1 MTILRLHMIGGLRR
15 LFLAGTLL
23 ALTMGLAPPA
33 HAKLTCGDLRELSTL
48 LLQKHIRVHM
58 MTPAVRE
65 RAVSTYIER
74 LDPQRLLY
82 LDEERKRL
90 ADRLEDAFL
99 QVRAGECVKLRAVHE
114 DATSRA
120 RTQES
125 FVRRLVGQDDYQV
138 DTSAEIVI
146 DAEKRGWPETTA
158 ERDTW
163 LAALVH
169 FQVSNFLASGEA
181 LPKARD
187 RLIHRYELRTRRIAE
202 LDREDLY
209 SAYLDALA
217 NALDPHS
224 SYLTQDALDDFQIQM
239 ELSLE
244 GIGVALS
251 DRDGYAVVEQIIP
264 GGAADRITALQPKDR
279 IVAVAED
286 GQDPVDI
293 IDLPLRDVVRLIRG
307 KKGTR
312 VHLTVLREGETVER
326 FQVAILRDKIN
337 LEEQAAKLSFE
348 TVEKQEQKLKL
359 AVLELPSFYGDGD
372 GDPNKRQGSRDVR
385 RLLEEAKREKARG
398 VLLDLSRNGGGLLDD
413 AVRIS
418 GFFVRRGGIVAVQSS
433 EDRTRVLE
441 DPDGNVVW
449 TGPLVVLTSRVS
461 ASASEILAGA
471 MKDYRRA
478 VLVGD
483 AHTFGKGTVQSLI
496 PLRSGLGALKITTG
510 LFFRPGG
517 ASTQHEGVA
526 ADVTLP
532 SLLTEDLVGER
543 TQAHSLRVESI
554 DPFVSKNAN
563 GGRDDQHWK
572 PVNGPLLGELV
583 RRSQARVAE
592 NTFFREIEEQVAKR
606 KADDGIVRLSELLAE
621 QEQEKAQNGGEPPGD
636 VAEQDSDDENPKPQ
650 LEEAL
655 NVLADLVLLNS

>member
-1 MTILRLHMIGGLRR
+1 MTGGLLLRR
-15 LFLAGTLL
+15 LLVAGLFVL
-23 ALTMGLAPPA
+23 GAGLASPA
-33 HAKLTCGDLRELSTL
+33 RAALTCGDLRELSTL
-48 LLQKHIRVHM
+48 LLQKHIRIHM
-58 MTPAVRE
+58 MTPEVRS
-65 RAVSTYIER
+65 RAVTTYIER

-82 LDEERKRL
+82 LEAEQQRL
-90 ADRLEDAFL
+90 AQRLEDAFL
-99 QVRAGECVKLRAVHE
+99 EVRSGECAKLRAIHE
-114 DATSRA
+114 DATA
-120 RTQES
+120 RTREQEA
-125 FVRRLVGQDDYQV
+125 FVRRLVGRDDYKV
-138 DTSAEIVI
+138 DTNAEIVL
-146 DAEKRGWPETTA
+146 DPEKRGWPKTA
-158 ERDTW
+158 EQRDAW
-163 LAALVH
+163 LTALVH
-169 FQVSNFLASGEA
+169 FQASNFLASGEA
-181 LPKARD
+181 LPEARE
-187 RLIHRYELRTRRIAE
+187 RLAHRYELRTRRISE

-209 SAYLDALA
+209 AGYLDALA

-264 GGAADRITALQPKDR
+264 GGAADRITALRPQDR
-279 IVAVAED
+279 IIAVAED
-286 GQDPVDI
+286 GKDPVDI

-312 VHLTVLREGETVER
+312 VHLTVLREGEKVER

-337 LEEQAAKLSFE
+337 LEEQAAKLRFE
-348 TVEKQEQKLKL
+348 TIDAEQKKLKL

-372 GDPNKRQGSRDVR
+372 GDPSKRQGSRDVK
-385 RLLEEAKREKARG
+385 RLLEQAKREKAQG

-418 GFFVRRGGIVAVQSS
+418 GFFVRQGGIVAVQSS
-433 EDRTRVLE
+433 EERTRVLE
-441 DPDGNVVW
+441 DPDDDVIW
-449 TGPLVVLTSRVS
+449 PGPLVVLTSRVS

-543 TQAHSLRVESI
+543 TQPHSLQVEGI
-554 DPFVSKNAN
+554 QAFVSPSAN
-563 GGRDDQHWK
+563 GNGDGTRWK
-572 PVNGPLLGELV
+572 PVNPPLVSELA
-583 RRSQARVAE
+583 RRSQARVAK
-592 NTFFREIEEQVAKR
+592 NALFKEIEEQIEKR
-606 KADDGIVRLSELLAE
+606 SKDDGVVRLSELLAE
-621 QEQEKAQNGGEPPGD
+621 QEQEKVKNGGEAPAQ
-636 VAEQDSDDENPKPQ
+636 VADREEEEAPTPHLD
-650 LEEAL
+650 EAL
-655 NVLADLVLLNS
+655 NVLADLVLLDS

>member
-1 MTILRLHMIGGLRR
+1 MIGGLLLRR
-15 LFLAGTLL
+15 LLAAGLL
-23 ALTMGLAPPA
+23 VLGAGLASPA
-33 HAKLTCGDLRELSTL
+33 RAALTCGDLRELSTL
-48 LLQKHIRVHM
+48 LLQKHIRIHM
-58 MTPAVRE
+58 MTPEVRT
-65 RAVSTYIER
+65 RAVQTYIER

-82 LDEERKRL
+82 LEEEQKRL
-90 ADRLEDAFL
+90 AQRLEDAFL
-99 QVRAGECVKLRAVHE
+99 EVRSGECAKLRAIHE
-114 DATSRA
+114 DAAA
-120 RTQES
+120 RTREQES
-125 FVRRLVGQDDYQV
+125 FVRRLVGRDDYQV
-138 DTSAEIVI
+138 DTTAEIVL
-146 DAEKRGWPETTA
+146 DPEKRGWPQRA
-158 ERDTW
+158 QQRDAW
-163 LAALVH
+163 LTALVH
-169 FQVSNFLASGEA
+169 FQASNFLASGEA
-181 LPKARD
+181 LPEARE
-187 RLIHRYELRTRRIAE
+187 RLAHRYELRTRRIAE

-209 SAYLDALA
+209 AGYLDALA

-264 GGAADRITALQPKDR
+264 GGAADRVTALRPQDR
-279 IVAVAED
+279 IIAVAED

-312 VHLTVLREGETVER
+312 VHLTVLREGDKVER

-337 LEEQAAKLSFE
+337 LEEQAAKLRFE
-348 TVEKQEQKLKL
+348 TVEADQKKLKL

-372 GDPNKRQGSRDVR
+372 GDPSKRQGSRDVR
-385 RLLEEAKREKARG
+385 RLLEEAKREKAQG

-413 AVRIS
+413 AVKIS
-418 GFFVRRGGIVAVQSS
+418 GFFVRKGGIVAVESG
-433 EDRTRVLE
+433 EERRRVLE
-441 DPDGNVVW
+441 DPDDGVVW
-449 TGPLVVLTSRVS
+449 PGPLVVLTSRVS

-543 TQAHSLRVESI
+543 TQPHSLKVQGIEA
-554 DPFVSKNAN
+554 FVSPEAN
-563 GGRDDQHWK
+563 GNGDGTRWK
-572 PVNGPLLGELV
+572 PVNPPLVSELA
-583 RRSQARVAE
+583 RRSQVRVAK
-592 NTFFREIEEQVAKR
+592 NALFKEIEEQVEKR
-606 KADDGIVRLSELLAE
+606 RADDGVVRLSELLAE
-621 QEQEKAQNGGEPPGD
+621 QEQEKVKNGGKPPAE
-636 VAEQDSDDENPKPQ
+636 VAGREEEEAPTPHLD
-650 LEEAL
+650 EAL
-655 NVLADLVLLNS
+655 NILADLVLLDS

>member
-1 MTILRLHMIGGLRR
+1 MIGGLRR
-15 LFLAGTLL
+15 LFLAGGVL
-23 ALTMGLAPPA
+23 ALSVGLAPPA
-33 HAKLTCGDLRELSTL
+33 HAKLTCSDLRELSTL
-48 LLQKHIRVHM
+48 LLQKHIRIHM
-58 MTPAVRE
+58 MTPAVRS

-82 LDEERKRL
+82 LEAEKQRL
-90 ADRLEDAFL
+90 SQRLEDAFL
-99 QVRAGECVKLRAVHE
+99 QVRAGECATLRAVQE
-114 DATSRA
+114 DAVTRA
-120 RTQES
+120 RQQET
-125 FVRRLVGQDDYQV
+125 FVRGLVGSDDYKV
-138 DTSAEIVI
+138 DTTAEIVI
-146 DAEKRGWPETTA
+146 DAEERGWPKTPEQ
-158 ERDTW
+158 RDGW

-169 FQVSNFLASGEA
+169 FQVSNFLASGEE
-181 LPKARD
+181 LPKARE
-187 RLIHRYELRTRRIAE
+187 RLIHRYELRTKRITE

-209 SAYLDALA
+209 AGYLDALA

-264 GGAADRITALQPKDR
+264 GGAADRIQALQPKDR
-279 IVAVAED
+279 IIAVAED
-286 GQDPVDI
+286 GKDAVDI

-312 VHLTVLREGETVER
+312 VHLTVLRESETVER

-348 TVEKQEQKLKL
+348 KVDVQGQELKL

-385 RLLEEAKREKARG
+385 RLLEEAKREKAQG

-433 EDRTRVLE
+433 QDRTRVLE
-441 DPDGNVVW
+441 DPDGNVIW
-449 TGPLVVLTSRVS
+449 AGPLVVLTSRVS

-471 MKDYRRA
+471 MKDYGRA

-517 ASTQHEGVA
+517 ASTQHAGVA

-543 TQAHSLRVESI
+543 TQEHSLRVEAI
-554 DPFVSKNAN
+554 DSFVSKNAN
-563 GGRDDQHWK
+563 GAREDQQWK
-572 PVNGPLLGELV
+572 PVNAPLLDELA
-583 RRSQARVAE
+583 RRSQARVAT
-592 NTFFREIEEQVAKR
+592 NIFFQEIEEQVAKR
-606 KADDGIVRLSELLAE
+606 QADDGIVRLSELLAE
-621 QEQEKAQNGGEPPGD
+621 QEQEKAQNGDEPAGD
-636 VAEQDSDDENPKPQ
+636 VAEQDEEAPKPQ

>member
-1 MTILRLHMIGGLRR
+1 MIVGLRR
-15 LFLAGTLL
+15 LFLAGSVLTL
-23 ALTMGLAPPA
+23 AVGLAPPA
-33 HAKLTCGDLRELSTL
+33 QAKLTCGDLPELSTL
-48 LLQKHIRVHM
+48 LLNKHIRVHM
-58 MTPAVRE
+58 MTPGVRE

-82 LDEERKRL
+82 LEAEQQKLAERL
-90 ADRLEDAFL
+90 QETFLE
-99 QVRAGECVKLRAVHE
+99 VRAGECGRLGAVHE
-114 DATSRA
+114 DAVSRA
-120 RTQES
+120 GAQEV
-125 FVRRLVGQDDYQV
+125 FVRKLVGSDDYQV
-138 DTSAEIVI
+138 DTTAEIVI
-146 DAEKRGWPETTA
+146 DAEKRGWPKTSEQ
-158 ERDTW
+158 RDAW

-169 FQVSNFLASGEA
+169 FQASNFLASGEE
-181 LPKARD
+181 LGKARD
-187 RLIHRYELRTRRIAE
+187 RLVHRYELRTRRIAD
-202 LDREDLY
+202 LDSEDLY
-209 SAYLDALA
+209 AAYLDALA

-286 GQDPVDI
+286 GKDAVDI

-348 TVEKQEQKLKL
+348 TVEKQERKLKL

-385 RLLEEAKREKARG
+385 RLLEEAKREGAQG

-441 DPDGNVVW
+441 DPDGNVIW
-449 TGPLVVLTSRVS
+449 SGPLVVLTSRVS

-471 MKDYRRA
+471 MKDYGRA

-517 ASTQHEGVA
+517 ASTQHAGVA

-543 TQAHSLRVESI
+543 TQEHSLQVENIGS
-554 DPFVSKNAN
+554 FVSENAN

-572 PVNGPLLGELV
+572 PVNPPLLGELAK
-583 RRSQARVAE
+583 RSEARVSE
-592 NTFFREIEEQVAKR
+592 NSFFKEIEEQVAKR
-606 KADDGIVRLSELLAE
+606 QADDGIVRLSELLAE
-621 QEQEKAQNGGEPPGD
+621 QEQEKAQNGDEPAGD
-636 VAEQDSDDENPKPQ
+636 VAEQESDADEDPKPQ

>member
-1 MTILRLHMIGGLRR
+1 MIGGLRR
-15 LFLAGTLL
+15 LFLAGSVLTL
-23 ALTMGLAPPA
+23 AVGLAPPA
-33 HAKLTCGDLRELSTL
+33 QAKLTCGDLPELSTL
-48 LLQKHIRVHM
+48 LLNKHIRVHM
-58 MTPAVRE
+58 MTPGVRE

-82 LDEERKRL
+82 LGKEQQQL
-90 ADRLEDAFL
+90 AEQLQETFLE
-99 QVRAGECVKLRAVHE
+99 VRAGECGKLSAVHE
-114 DATSRA
+114 DAVSRA
-120 RTQES
+120 SAQEV
-125 FVRRLVGQDDYQV
+125 FVRKLVGSDDYQV
-138 DTSAEIVI
+138 DTTAEIVI
-146 DAEKRGWPETTA
+146 DAEKRGWPKTSEQ
-158 ERDTW
+158 RDAW

-169 FQVSNFLASGEA
+169 FQASNFLASGEEIG
-181 LPKARD
+181 KARD
-187 RLIHRYELRTRRIAE
+187 RLEHRYELRTRRIAD
-202 LDREDLY
+202 LDSEDLY
-209 SAYLDALA
+209 AAYLDALA

-286 GQDPVDI
+286 GKDAVDI

-348 TVEKQEQKLKL
+348 TVEKQERKLKL

-385 RLLEEAKREKARG
+385 RLLEEAKRKGAHG

-441 DPDGNVVW
+441 DPDGNVIW
-449 TGPLVVLTSRVS
+449 SGPLVVLTSRVS

-471 MKDYRRA
+471 MKDYGRA

-517 ASTQHEGVA
+517 ASTQHAGVA

-543 TQAHSLRVESI
+543 TQEHSLQVENIGS
-554 DPFVSKNAN
+554 FVSENAN

-572 PVNGPLLGELV
+572 PVNPPLLGELAK
-583 RRSQARVAE
+583 RSEARVSE
-592 NTFFREIEEQVAKR
+592 NSFFKEIEEQVAKR
-606 KADDGIVRLSELLAE
+606 QADDGIVRLSELLAE
-621 QEQEKAQNGGEPPGD
+621 QEQEKAQNGDKPAGD
-636 VAEQDSDDENPKPQ
+636 VAEQESDADEDPKPQ